1 MQDIATIVANLG
13 FPIAIS
19 VFLLVRIE
27 SRMEKLTESIN
38 GLSNIIATMES
49 ESKKRESES

>member
-1 MQDIATIVANLG
+1 MTLIANLG

-38 GLSNIIATMES
+38 ALSSTIASMEDHKS
-49 ESKKRESES
+49 

>member
-1 MQDIATIVANLG
+1 MENLVTVIANLG

-27 SRMEKLTESIN
+27 NKIEKLTESIN
-38 GLSNIIATMES
+38 QLAGSIAAMAAIN
-49 ESKKRESES
+49 KN

>member
-1 MQDIATIVANLG
+1 MEDIVAVIANLG

-27 SRMEKLTESIN
+27 NRMEKLTESIN
-38 GLSNIIATMES
+38 ALANTIASMNAG
-49 ESKKRESES
+49 K